1 MTITSDRLVH
11 RRLDLRSHDLGRANC
26 VGAALASNR
35 HSLGGRVVGAYSES
49 ASEGDGS
56 LSESS
61 MLAAEIV
68 GESHSRALS
77 VMWAVLRG
85 NSVRD
90 EAH

>member
-11 RRLDLRSHDLGRANC
+11 RRLDLRCYNFSRAKG
-26 VGAALASNR
+26 VGAALTSNR
-35 HSLGGRVVGAYSES
+35 HSLGGRVAGAYSES

-56 LSESS
+56 LSEAPV
-61 MLAAEIV
+61 LAAEIV
-68 GESHSRALS
+68 GESHGRALT
-77 VMWAVLRG
+77 VLWAVLRG